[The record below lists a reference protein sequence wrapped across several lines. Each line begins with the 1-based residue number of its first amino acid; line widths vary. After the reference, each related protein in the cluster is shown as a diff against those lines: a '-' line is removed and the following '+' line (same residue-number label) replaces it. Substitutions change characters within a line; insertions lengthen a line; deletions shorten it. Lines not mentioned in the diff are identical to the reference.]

1 MNNYIIKELARGHK
15 AVEVIKQIIA
25 RIISWRFKH
34 LQLSPGS
41 NHDAYQMVQPANP
54 VNSSLPREG
63 VSTLLHR
70 SCNACNRRKV
80 RCNKK
85 SPCDNCVRLGFE
97 CTFPPPGRKAR
108 TKPTKTSK
116 SELISRLSLL
126 EQEVQKLGAQNVGGD
141 IPVDSLE
148 YQDLEETPESSH
160 TATSGPLKAPVDVEA
175 EAEEEVEEEGTGIH
189 GGHASP
195 APPPGTLENT
205 LGHQFGR
212 LVIDRSSGTSR
223 YVDHRVLTDLGDQVN
238 CAPLSLRIPYRG
250 FKNNLLNSFR
260 DRL

>member
-1 MNNYIIKELARGHK
+1 
-15 AVEVIKQIIA
+15 
-25 RIISWRFKH
+25 
-34 LQLSPGS
+34 
-41 NHDAYQMVQPANP
+41 MVQPANP
-54 VNSSLPREG
+54 VNSNLPREG

-148 YQDLEETPESSH
+148 YQDIEESPESSH

-175 EAEEEVEEEGTGIH
+175 EAEEEAEEEVEEEGTGIH
-189 GGHASP
+189 GGHASLAP
-195 APPPGTLENT
+195 APGTLENT

-250 FKNNLLNSFR
+250 FTNNLLSSFR